1 MKKKEVSPGILPSIR
16 PCSYLESCFHTFPC
30 QYLTHRHFEKTVK
43 SNTFCQPV
51 SDIMV
56 EEVGVKVLEEEY
68 WWSTFLRLL
77 RKCVYSFS
85 NQRSTLVDSVNCH
98 CTSDPLLPQVH
109 YIAGARNARQTLLSS
124 RKNLKQ
130 PQAPCSQDYTRSETR
145 LGKYHSFLTLF
156 RCTDITLFEA
166 PKTRASFKIG

>member
-1 MKKKEVSPGILPSIR
+1 MFLLKKL
-16 PCSYLESCFHTFPC
+16 CSY
-30 QYLTHRHFEKTVK
+30 V
-43 SNTFCQPV
+43 PV
-51 SDIMV
+51 PVPQVV
-56 EEVGVKVLEEEY
+56 EGEY

-77 RKCVYSFS
+77 RKCVCSFS
-85 NQRSTLVDSVNCH
+85 NQRSTLADSVNCH

-109 YIAGARNARQTLLSS
+109 YIGGARSARQTLLSS
-124 RKNLKQ
+124 RNLKQ
-130 PQAPCSQDYTRSETR
+130 PQAPCSQDYTGFKTR